1 MKRQIKI
8 KVKLYER
15 IELGEDKDK
24 VHVFMEEKVLWKG
37 GQAIFVTCPCK
48 SNILA
53 QESLLSGPL
62 NGMFIF
68 QEPYFYHPMGPP
80 QHESGNLTQ

>member
-24 VHVFMEEKVLWKG
+24 VHVFMEEKVLWN
-37 GQAIFVTCPCK
+37 QLINSC
-48 SNILA
+48 LD
-53 QESLLSGPL
+53 
-62 NGMFIF
+62 
-68 QEPYFYHPMGPP
+68 
-80 QHESGNLTQ
+80 

>member
-1 MKRQIKI
+1 
-8 KVKLYER
+8 
-15 IELGEDKDK
+15 
-24 VHVFMEEKVLWKG
+24 MEGRTGYLC
-37 GQAIFVTCPCK
+37 TCPCK

-53 QESLLSGPL
+53 QESLFSGPL

-80 QHESGNLTQ
+80 QHDSGNLTQRSGHVSPKSVG

>member
-37 GQAIFVTCPCK
+37 VTGYLC
-48 SNILA
+48 NM
-53 QESLLSGPL
+53 SL
-62 NGMFIF
+62 
-68 QEPYFYHPMGPP
+68 
-80 QHESGNLTQ
+80 